1 MCHGGSSSG
10 GSSSTQPQVVRFCK
24 LYEHL
29 SLCFVLLW
37 SEATICWFCTLRK
50 VSSWKHISVG
60 DLCELF
66 FYIAKV
72 SHKIACV
79 VYPRCSRTKLQFFKK
94 RTLIATLL
102 FFVGPAC
109 WLSLSLSLSL
119 IPSSVPFFDYPISA
133 LTSLPLWTVGRT
145 WCEDVLNIFLVAK
158 AWLWCINWCVVM
170 GTAKFHGQCQW
181 PLSVNGE
188 WAN

>member
-1 MCHGGSSSG
+1 MCHGGSSSS

-37 SEATICWFCTLRK
+37 SETTICWFCTLRK
-50 VSSWKHISVG
+50 VSSWKNISVR

-72 SHKIACV
+72 FHKIACV

-102 FFVGPAC
+102 DQHCLLFFVGPVSKLVDSLC
-109 WLSLSLSLSL
+109 LSLSLSHS
-119 IPSSVPFFDYPISA
+119 IFYPFFRLPNKCFDQSA
-133 LTSLPLWTVGRT
+133 LVNCGMSL
-145 WCEDVLNIFLVAK
+145 
-158 AWLWCINWCVVM
+158 AWRCFKHC
-170 GTAKFHGQCQW
+170 
-181 PLSVNGE
+181 
-188 WAN
+188 

>member
-1 MCHGGSSSG
+1 MCHG

-50 VSSWKHISVG
+50 VSSWKHISVR

-72 SHKIACV
+72 FHKIACV

-102 FFVGPAC
+102 TWSTLLAVLC
-109 WLSLSLSLSL
+109 WSCLSTLSLSL

-145 WCEDVLNIFLVAK
+145 WCEDVLKIVFVAK

-170 GTAKFHGQCQW
+170 GTAKFHGQYQW